1 MELSSFLFPVSDEH
15 KTAERARNFLKNDLE
30 SLLRL
35 ANKDA
40 NFLRSPGLDGM
51 PRASS
56 GKNGNENQVIEYV
69 SGDMTKRALAVLNDV
84 NNALSLCRHT
94 HQVILYDRYV
104 VGYPDKQVSLKLQY
118 GRTRYHEL
126 KIAAL
131 NEFAE
136 RLKVQSCGIDL
147 IVLK

>member
-1 MELSSFLFPVSDEH
+1 MELSSLFPVADEH
-15 KTAERARNFLKNDLE
+15 KTAKKARNFLKNDLE

-40 NFLRSPGLDGM
+40 NFLRSPSLDGM
-51 PRASS
+51 PRATS
-56 GKNGNENQVIEYV
+56 GKNSNEEQVIEYV
-69 SGDMTKRALAVLNDV
+69 SGDLTKRALAILNDV
-84 NNALSLCRHT
+84 NRALSLCKYT
-94 HQVILYDRYV
+94 HRVILYDCYV
-104 VGYPDKQVSLKLQY
+104 YGYPDKQVSLKLQY

-147 IVLK
+147 VVLK

>member
-1 MELSSFLFPVSDEH
+1 MELSSLFPVADEH
-15 KTAERARNFLKNDLE
+15 ETAKKTRNFLKNDLE
-30 SLLRL
+30 GLLRL

-40 NFLRSPGLDGM
+40 NFLRSPSFDGM
-51 PRASS
+51 PKSAS
-56 GKNGNENQVIEYV
+56 GKNSNENQVIEYV
-69 SGDMTKRALAVLNDV
+69 SGDTTRRALAVLNDV
-84 NNALSLCRHT
+84 NKALSLCRHT

-104 VGYPDKQVSLKLQY
+104 AGYSDKQVSLKLQY